1 MPNFSLSTFS
11 IIFSII
17 FSKRDCSSC
26 VGNFKLC
33 FSFLEIRTDVVSEG
47 PAKGDVS
54 VSFPYETCESL
65 ISSSM
70 KKY

>member
-26 VGNFKLC
+26 VGDFKLC
-33 FSFLEIRTDVVSEG
+33 FSFLEIGTDVVPEG
-47 PAKGDVS
+47 PAKGDLL
-54 VSFPYETCESL
+54 PYKTCESL
-65 ISSSM
+65 ISSFV